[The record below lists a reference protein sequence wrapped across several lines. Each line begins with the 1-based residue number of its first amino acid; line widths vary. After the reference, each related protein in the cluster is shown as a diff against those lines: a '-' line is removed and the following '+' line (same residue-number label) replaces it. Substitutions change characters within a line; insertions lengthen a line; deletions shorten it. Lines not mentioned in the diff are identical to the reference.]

1 MTPPISPLPK
11 PPLFWAGA
19 DTDDELAG
27 DELADDGV
35 NEEELCA
42 GPDADEAAA
51 ADAPLEEEDAPL
63 LSGLLSPVSLLL
75 LFASSAPTLE
85 AAASEAGFL
94 SASSDGE
101 GFAPEAGFAAGDAV
115 LLGEEA
121 WEVEE
126 DGEADGWDF
135 VAAEPLDWAAAG
147 LDAAGLAGLEAEEEV
162 VGLAAELAVALA
174 SDEGLAEDAG
184 RAEEDAGEV
193 VCLAGLSGLA
203 PVGGEASLRLAA
215 SGALASASLRGTSLA
230 LRSMVFAGLPG
241 VLFVSVGLRSVMPF
255 LFPAITGWSK
265 HEPDAI
271 GNEDIGPLKNIW
283 PTCCKC
289 LSDLARASLWLS

>member
-27 DELADDGV
+27 DEVADDGV
-35 NEEELCA
+35 DEEEACA
-42 GPDADEAAA
+42 GPDVDEAAA
-51 ADAPLEEEDAPL
+51 ADAPLEEEDDPL

-75 LFASSAPTLE
+75 PFASSAPTLE

-94 SASSDGE
+94 SASCDGE
-101 GFAPEAGFAAGDAV
+101 GFAPKAGFAAGDAV

-121 WEVEE
+121 GEDEE

-135 VAAEPLDWAAAG
+135 AAAEPLDWAAAG
-147 LDAAGLAGLEAEEEV
+147 LDAGLAGLGAEEGDA
-162 VGLAAELAVALA
+162 GLAAVLAVALA

-193 VCLAGLSGLA
+193 VCLAGFSVLA

-283 PTCCKC
+283 PTCCKRLC
-289 LSDLARASLWLS
+289 DLARASLWLS

>member
-1 MTPPISPLPK
+1 M
-11 PPLFWAGA
+11 
-19 DTDDELAG
+19 AG
-27 DELADDGV
+27 DEVVDDGV
-35 NEEELCA
+35 DEEELCA

-63 LSGLLSPVSLLL
+63 LSGLLSPESLLL

-115 LLGEEA
+115 LLGEE
-121 WEVEE
+121 
-126 DGEADGWDF
+126 GEAAGWDF

-147 LDAAGLAGLEAEEEV
+147 LDAGLAGLGAEE
-162 VGLAAELAVALA
+162 GDAGFAVALA

-283 PTCCKC
+283 PTCCKR

>member
-11 PPLFWAGA
+11 PPLFWAGV

-27 DELADDGV
+27 DEVVDDGV
-35 NEEELCA
+35 DEEELCA

-101 GFAPEAGFAAGDAV
+101 GFAAEAGFAAGDAV
-115 LLGEEA
+115 LLGEE
-121 WEVEE
+121 
-126 DGEADGWDF
+126 GEADGWDF
-135 VAAEPLDWAAAG
+135 VTAEPLDWAAAG
-147 LDAAGLAGLEAEEEV
+147 LDAGLAGLGAEEEDA
-162 VGLAAELAVALA
+162 GLAAVLAVALA
-174 SDEGLAEDAG
+174 SDEGLVGDAG
-184 RAEEDAGEV
+184 RAEEDAEEV

-283 PTCCKC
+283 PTCCKR